1 MKLKLLIVPFFVIMS
16 LVIGIGM
23 IKPDYDSWV
32 VKKKELAQKRAEVDR
47 LEGLR
52 ANIDSLT
59 SNLDQNKDLESFMLR
74 FYPLTLDQERVIDAF
89 NFIATQSG
97 LTISTMDIKELVNEK
112 QEDALVPGG
121 GILAPMGESAIA
133 EDGADGTRPPTIEG
147 AMPTIAYVP
156 AEPNSFTAQVK
167 VKGSYENIKS
177 FFARLYKL
185 DRMHELRN
193 ITVSEAKKETNAE
206 GEEVAPSGIL
216 EASFEAKFSYMM
228 DKDNT
233 TAMGAPVFGKSSF
246 DIEKA
251 TASREWASTAVAELN
266 VDNAGRAN
274 PFQ

>member
-32 VKKKELAQKRAEVDR
+32 TKKRELTQKRAEVDR
-47 LEGLR
+47 LESLR

-59 SNLDQNKDLESFMLR
+59 SNLDQNKDLETFMLR
-74 FYPLTLDQERVIDAF
+74 FYPLALDQERVIDAF
-89 NFIATQSG
+89 NFISTQSG
-97 LTISTMDIKELVNEK
+97 LTISAMDIKELVNEK
-112 QEDALVPGG
+112 QEDVVVPGG
-121 GILAPMGESAIA
+121 GILSPMGESAIA
-133 EDGADGTRPPTIEG
+133 EGADGTRPPTIDG
-147 AMPTIAYVP
+147 APPMVVYVQP
-156 AEPNSFTAQVK
+156 EPDSFTAQVK

-216 EASFEAKFSYMM
+216 EASFEAKFSYVM

-233 TAMGAPVFGKSSF
+233 TAMGAAVFGKSSF

-251 TASREWASTAVAELN
+251 TSSREWASTSIAELN
-266 VDNAGRAN
+266 VDNAGRPN